1 MERMNCL
8 TCSMSQ
14 YCGTMVGS
22 LRLCK
27 AMREQ
32 EAWEAYL
39 QEWLLE
45 MSNIPEEEMYN

>member
-8 TCSMSQ
+8 TCPVSQ
-14 YCGTMVGS
+14 YCGTVVGS

-27 AMREQ
+27 SMREQ